1 MLRILAPRAAVGV
14 CSARRCLS
22 LKSDGGSD
30 QRFHETTEG
39 FYNKASVLL
48 VDELVAGYPRRVGIE
63 ERQHRVRGILNSI
76 RECNFVL
83 EVNFPIRRDNGDFEI
98 ISAWRAQHSLH
109 RTPCK
114 GGIRVTKNDVKA
126 LASLMTYKCALV
138 DVPFGGAK
146 AGIAIDPTAYSAV
159 ELEKITRRFA
169 VELAK
174 KNFIGPGVDVPAPD
188 MGTSEREMGWIVDTY
203 LNTHGSSDLNAHA
216 CVTGKPITLFGIHG
230 RTSATGRGIYFA
242 VKNFLDDVSYA
253 GRLGL
258 STGLKGKT
266 FVVQGFGNVGYHSSH
281 YLRKAQARLIGVL
294 EIDGSIYNPNG
305 IDPEDLLKYKTEHG
319 TIVGYPGAQ
328 EFQPAGDLLFAECDI
343 LIPAAVEGVLHRDNA
358 DRVLAKLV
366 VEGANGPTTVE
377 ADRILQS
384 KGVLVL
390 PDLFANAGGVTVSYF
405 EWLKNLNHVSY
416 GRLMLKYEKDS
427 NYHLLRSVQESLE
440 RKFSKKQQ
448 GSEIPITPSPEY
460 ELRMAGAGEKDIVS
474 SGLDWTMNKAARE
487 MMHTAAK
494 YNLGWDLRTA
504 AYATAIEKVFW
515 VYTMS
520 GLIFV
525 SMDSSST
532 VIGSTM
538 SWNTCLENVIA
549 RMPGVV
555 VNFKKAGFGGQSQ
568 PRNRRNTGWLPNGI
582 MDSSTQKM
590 ALLCRR
596 LVPARHMVDLGG
608 LLRGV
613 HLGEVANHDDGAVPI
628 EHGGFQVVGQ
638 FSVLVQSTA
647 ELAHPVAVLLL
658 AADWDVAHVYELLDW
673 DDLQLQGDKKAQG
686 AVRPRQ
692 AVVQVLVLVVCCSS
706 DQAAVAKDNIVADD
720 GLLVQADPVTVCC
733 HANAESQTA
742 ASCVA
747 NLQGD
752 SQGVAA
758 RNQISSDIANSN
770 HGLDSDNH
778 AFGVQMQDVVQIHGR
793 WWTATASWAGW
804 CTSGVGW
811 RVLLVPVANSAL
823 NLTDSSVVS
832 FRRAEQSPLE
842 PFVEA
847 QAGVEYE
854 GGRQAEKHNHQA

>member
-114 GGIRVTKNDVKA
+114 GGIRFAPSVTKNDVKA

-525 SMDSSST
+525 
-532 VIGSTM
+532 
-538 SWNTCLENVIA
+538 
-549 RMPGVV
+549 
-555 VNFKKAGFGGQSQ
+555 
-568 PRNRRNTGWLPNGI
+568 
-582 MDSSTQKM
+582 
-590 ALLCRR
+590 
-596 LVPARHMVDLGG
+596 
-608 LLRGV
+608 
-613 HLGEVANHDDGAVPI
+613 
-628 EHGGFQVVGQ
+628 
-638 FSVLVQSTA
+638 
-647 ELAHPVAVLLL
+647 
-658 AADWDVAHVYELLDW
+658 
-673 DDLQLQGDKKAQG
+673 
-686 AVRPRQ
+686 
-692 AVVQVLVLVVCCSS
+692 
-706 DQAAVAKDNIVADD
+706 
-720 GLLVQADPVTVCC
+720 
-733 HANAESQTA
+733 
-742 ASCVA
+742 
-747 NLQGD
+747 
-752 SQGVAA
+752 
-758 RNQISSDIANSN
+758 
-770 HGLDSDNH
+770 
-778 AFGVQMQDVVQIHGR
+778 
-793 WWTATASWAGW
+793 
-804 CTSGVGW
+804 
-811 RVLLVPVANSAL
+811 
-823 NLTDSSVVS
+823 
-832 FRRAEQSPLE
+832 
-842 PFVEA
+842 
-847 QAGVEYE
+847 
-854 GGRQAEKHNHQA
+854 